1 MVGEVNINPGMGYE
15 ELDDGQKVFTAGNEQ
30 RRTKELRVPPVY
42 VNCGVSGKEIFRKSE
57 IPRGTCIPKL
67 LLLSQVKRRGHRRK
81 RKEGEEKGNGRWKV
95 RNRKEIKKRRSKK
108 REKKEEAKREKE
120 KVKEESVVTFSQHF
134 SWTIFSL
141 FLPPTS
147 SVQDI
152 LA

>member
-95 RNRKEIKKRRSKK
+95 RNRKEIKKRRRKK
-108 REKKEEAKREKE
+108 RREKRRSEKRMRKEKKKR
-120 KVKEESVVTFSQHF
+120 
-134 SWTIFSL
+134 
-141 FLPPTS
+141 
-147 SVQDI
+147 
-152 LA
+152 